1 MTLRILRA
9 AGLVATALA
18 AAGCSTTQGP
28 SVQTLAYQ
36 RPQPPKPDPRVAR
49 MYGAEED
56 HGWHIPAVD
65 PAKMKPRNIRQVVD
79 YQTNQPPGT
88 IVVDPHAKFL
98 YLVME
103 NGKAMRY
110 GVGVGKVGMEF
121 TGTGTIARKAAWPHW
136 TPTPDMIAREPEKYG
151 GELRDGMEGGIRN
164 PLGARALYLYKDGRD
179 TLFRIHGTNQ
189 EWSIGKAVSSGCI
202 RMLNQDVIDL
212 NRRVPTGSK
221 VVVVGMD
228 KSSAGTNTGEPTS

>member
-1 MTLRILRA
+1 MTSKTMRA
-9 AGLVATALA
+9 AGLITLGLA
-18 AAGCSTTQGP
+18 AAGCSTTQP
-28 SVQTLAYQ
+28 PTRTLAYQ
-36 RPQPPKPDPRVAR
+36 QPEPQPDPRIAR

-56 HGWHIPAVD
+56 QGWRIPAVD
-65 PAKMKPRNIRQVVD
+65 PQQIEPRNIRQVVD
-79 YQTNQPPGT
+79 YRTDETPGT
-88 IVVDPHAKFL
+88 LVVDPHARFL

-110 GVGVGKVGMEF
+110 GVGVGKAGLEF
-121 TGTGTIARKAAWPHW
+121 TGTGTIARKAAWPRW
-136 TPTPDMIAREPEKYG
+136 TPTPNMIEREPDKYG
-151 GELRDGMEGGIRN
+151 GDLRHGMAGGIDN

-212 NRRVPTGSK
+212 NRRVPAGSK
-221 VVVVGMD
+221 IVVVGID
-228 KSSAGTNTGEPTS
+228 PSAAGTPNGDPTS